1 MPIEDDGPCFFCG
14 KTLWNL
20 DGMLAC
26 EEGCGAYEIL
36 PEEPGGEIWWCVPQ
50 SQVFKTFHVNEEKAA

>member
-20 DGMLAC
+20 DGLLVC
-26 EEGCGAYEIL
+26 EQGCGAYERHDTDNRD
-36 PEEPGGEIWWCVPQ
+36 ERGFPGIEWVVPQ
-50 SQVFKTFHVNEEKAA
+50 